1 MRTNLESTDWLEE
14 PAWNGTHLALK
25 HAGAALA
32 VCSREGLLVGATPSA
47 FSLLA
52 RVGISTRK
60 IPCPLPLLWER
71 LETSP
76 PGEAIDWRPPNSDVD
91 GIRLGCTRHALG
103 GAYFLVVMREIS
115 DKHVTLAQQLH
126 RQRLEATGRL
136 VAQIVHDL
144 RAPLASIVF
153 DAEVLADRGR
163 ELDPTA
169 LHTTA
174 LALRR
179 AADRLRKTVD
189 GLLGFAKLGPP
200 AESHADL
207 GEAVERTCSLLRPS
221 LRNGGHRIEVDLSP
235 NARCVQAS
243 PLVVEQILVNL
254 VMNAVEAAQAP
265 ITIRIATWRMTHK
278 VRIVVQDNGPGMS
291 AESRARAFEP
301 FFTTKPR
308 NSGLGL
314 TASRDAA
321 LDAGGDLR
329 IESSDQGACFAI
341 TLPSPAGSPAP

>member
-14 PAWNGTHLALK
+14 PAWTGTHLALK

-32 VCSREGLLVGATPSA
+32 VCTREGLLVGATPSA
-47 FSLLA
+47 YSLLA
-52 RVGISTRK
+52 RVGIATST
-60 IPCPLPLLWER
+60 IPCKLPLLWER
-71 LETSP
+71 LEASAQ
-76 PGEAIDWRPPNSDVD
+76 GEAIDWRPPNSDVD

-103 GAYFLVVMREIS
+103 GAYFLIVMREIS
-115 DKHVTLAQQLH
+115 DKHVTLVQQLH

-153 DAEVLADRGR
+153 DAEVLVDRGA
-163 ELDPTA
+163 ELAPAA
-169 LHTTA
+169 LRATG
-174 LALRR
+174 LAVRR

-189 GLLGFAKLGPP
+189 GLLGFAKLGPQS
-200 AESHADL
+200 ESEADL
-207 GEAVERTCSLLRPS
+207 AECIERTCSLLRPS
-221 LRNGGHRIEVDLSP
+221 LRNGGHRIDVALAPS
-235 NARCVQAS
+235 ARSVQVP

-254 VMNAVEAAQAP
+254 VMNALEAARAP
-265 ITIRIATWRMTHK
+265 VTVKITTSRTADTI
-278 VRIVVQDNGPGMS
+278 RIVVQDDGPGMS

-301 FFTTKPR
+301 FFTTKQK

-321 LDAGGDLR
+321 LDVGGDLR
-329 IESSDQGACFAI
+329 IEPSEQGARFVI
-341 TLPSPAGSPAP
+341 TLGAKPL